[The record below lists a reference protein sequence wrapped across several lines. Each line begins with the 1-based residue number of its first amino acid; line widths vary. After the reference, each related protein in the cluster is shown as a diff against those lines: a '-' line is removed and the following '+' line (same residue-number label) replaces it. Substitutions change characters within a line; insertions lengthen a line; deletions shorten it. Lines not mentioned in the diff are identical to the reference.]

1 VRKIRGAGRQ
11 GGKREG
17 RTGAAPPARSPNPAP
32 AVVRAGTRAR
42 PLALALAGALLL
54 VAAAP
59 LSGATPGVT
68 PGVGKAVAAPH
79 APASMLP
86 GLSGQQPDTLVTRAD
101 SLRARILERVREQSR
116 PAETEPGEERTR
128 RPADMAPGQTRTG
141 APGQTGRVEGPGG
154 VAGGL
159 IGPAQAFGGG
169 AGAGRP
175 GTPPA
180 DAPLPS
186 GADSIMQRLAGLPG
200 FTPASFEGV
209 RAEYTSGEGRLLLL
223 GRPAPPPAEGDTA
236 ARPPTDPEQPLP
248 EAAQGRPAR
257 FFGQGVRVEA
267 DSSIT
272 FDDRTGRVRTQGST
286 LLTPERGDPVR
297 SRLLV
302 YDVNEARGSAM
313 GAETT
318 YAEGGGEW
326 IVRGDLTSVRDGE
339 IYGTRARFT
348 SDDRPEPNSY
358 FEASEIKVLANQIL
372 VARSV
377 RLHFSDVPVAWLPF
391 LAQPLQSGRQSGL
404 LTPRFSVN
412 DIVRTSGGYERRISN
427 VGIYWAMS
435 DFSDATLAGDWWSG
449 QYSALTGSLRFR
461 WAERF
466 LQGEISAR
474 RFWRETGARD
484 LALSTR
490 NNWEPTERTRVNV
503 AGNFVSNTNLVR
515 QNSLDP
521 RELTSS
527 INSTAGVQQRFG
539 WGSMS
544 VEARRQQ
551 YLTDDRLEMTL
562 PSATL
567 RLNSFTLLP
576 ETPTRA
582 RWFNNMTVNASSD
595 LRRDVREFP
604 LPTGTGAQAFQF
616 SRTDNIRT
624 RGGARASLGI
634 GNLSL
639 GLDGTYQENAF
650 SNVPDVL
657 GRPRDPFPILQPGD
671 ELLDG
676 ERPRVDFS
684 DALLQWSA
692 SVGYQQRL
700 IGTSTIT
707 PSLSLGGQMV
717 RVDSIAEARDF
728 VQGPTRVSFNLGLQ
742 TELYGFF
749 PGFAGFEAIRHKVT
763 PQFNYTYA
771 PAITP
776 TDLQRR
782 VFGAGEL
789 RVQNRFTLGFSQ
801 TFEARAPEVERSTPG
816 RPPGA
821 PPGAPAE
828 EREDPDAP
836 AADDPVDPV
845 EEAPLPQDG
854 IPPTEGG
861 LEDAAFGDALRPSAL
876 DDDGDLRR
884 PPPSRTITLLALN
897 TQALGYDLVQAD
909 STGQWLD
916 GFTTLSLRNTV
927 RSDFLRG
934 LDFSFTH
941 DLWQEP
947 DSLRDRRAFSP
958 HLRQLALGFSLDAN
972 TGILR
977 ALGRRVGLV
986 GDEPPGPA
994 TGARADLDDQG
1005 FDEPADGFDDNRVL
1019 PGLSGRGRRAG
1030 PSMMHQQGWKARLN
1044 YALQRPRSGVGVS
1057 QMLNANVSFRPTEL
1071 LSLNWT
1077 TAYDLEEQRFT
1088 DHMVTVMRDMYD
1100 WEATFGFRQAVNG
1113 NWTFRFE
1120 VSLKANRDLRFDHET
1135 RNVDGTA
1142 GFGGTGGL
1150 GGGLAF

>member
-1 VRKIRGAGRQ
+1 
-11 GGKREG
+11 
-17 RTGAAPPARSPNPAP
+17 
-32 AVVRAGTRAR
+32 
-42 PLALALAGALLL
+42 
-54 VAAAP
+54 
-59 LSGATPGVT
+59 
-68 PGVGKAVAAPH
+68 
-79 APASMLP
+79 M
-86 GLSGQQPDTLVTRAD
+86 TRAD
-101 SLRARILERVREQSR
+101 SLRARVLERVREQSR
-116 PAETEPGEERTR
+116 PAEVLPDTGRLR
-128 RPADMAPGQTRTG
+128 RPADAAPGQREGTTRT
-141 APGQTGRVEGPGG
+141 PTGVQEGPGAAVGG
-154 VAGGL
+154 V
-159 IGPAQAFGGG
+159 IGPAAAFGGG
-169 AGAGRP
+169 TPRSGAGA
-175 GTPPA
+175 PPA

-186 GADSIMQRLAGLPG
+186 GADSIMRRLAALPG

-209 RAEYTSGEGRLLLL
+209 RAEYTSAERRLLLL
-223 GRPAPPPAEGDTA
+223 GQPAPPPDPADTTA
-236 ARPPTDPEQPLP
+236 PPPGTGATPDPE
-248 EAAQGRPAR
+248 AGGRPAR

-267 DSSIT
+267 DSSIA
-272 FDDRTGRVRTQGST
+272 FDDRTGRVRTQGPT
-286 LLTPERGDPVR
+286 LLTPDRGDPVR

-302 YDVNEARGSAM
+302 YDVNEGRGSAM

-326 IVRGDLTSVRDGE
+326 IVRGDLNSVRDGE
-339 IYGTRARFT
+339 IYGARARFT

-358 FEASEIKVLANQIL
+358 FEASEIKVLSNRIL

-391 LAQPLQSGRQSGL
+391 LAQPLQSGRQSGI
-404 LTPRFSVN
+404 LTPRFALS

-427 VGIYWAMS
+427 LGFYWAMS
-435 DFSDATLAGDWWSG
+435 DFSDATVAGDWWSG
-449 QYSALTGSLRFR
+449 QYSALTGSLRYR

-466 LQGEISAR
+466 LQGEVTAR

-484 LALSTR
+484 LAFSTR
-490 NNWEPTERTRVNV
+490 NNWEPTERTRMNV
-503 AGNFVSNTNLVR
+503 SGNYVSSTSLVR

-527 INSTAGVQQRFG
+527 INSQAGVQQRFG

-551 YLTDDRLEMTL
+551 HLSDDRLEMTL

-582 RWFNNMTVNASSD
+582 RWYNNMTVNASSD
-595 LRRDVREFP
+595 LRRDVREYP
-604 LPTGTGAQAFQF
+604 VAAGATAFQF

-624 RGGARASLGI
+624 RGGGRASLGV

-639 GLDGTYQENAF
+639 GVDGTYQENAF

-671 ELLDG
+671 ELFDG
-676 ERPRVDFS
+676 DRPRVDFS
-684 DALLQWSA
+684 DASVQWSA
-692 SVGYQQRL
+692 SLGYQQRL

-707 PSLSLGGQMV
+707 PSLSLGGQMI
-717 RVDSIAEARDF
+717 RVDSIAEAQDF
-728 VQGPTRVSFNLGLQ
+728 VQGPTRVSFNLGVQ

-763 PQFNYTYA
+763 PQFSYSYA

-789 RVQNRFTLGFSQ
+789 RVQNRFTLGFNQ
-801 TFEARAPEVERSTPG
+801 TFEARMPEEERPAPRESGPRPAPG
-816 RPPGA
+816 GPEPPADVDDPAAADPGA
-821 PPGAPAE
+821 VPG
-828 EREDPDAP
+828 
-836 AADDPVDPV
+836 ADDPD
-845 EEAPLPQDG
+845 APLPQDG
-854 IPPTEGG
+854 IPPSGREEADDPFAPEGR
-861 LEDAAFGDALRPSAL
+861 ASAL
-876 DDDGDLRR
+876 DVDEGFRR
-884 PPPSRTITLLALN
+884 PPPSRTMTLLALN
-897 TQALGYDLVQAD
+897 TQALTYDLVRAD

-916 GFTTLSLRNTV
+916 GFTTLSVRNTV

-958 HLRQLALGFSLDAN
+958 HLRQLALGFSLDSN
-972 TGILR
+972 TGVLR
-977 ALGRRVGLV
+977 TLGRWVGLV
-986 GDEPPGPA
+986 EATEPGRGGPQ
-994 TGARADLDDQG
+994 RPEMDDDG
-1005 FDEPADGFDDNRVL
+1005 FDEPRDGFDDNRVL
-1019 PGLSGRGRRAG
+1019 PGFSGRGRGAG
-1030 PSMMHQQGWKARLN
+1030 VSMMRQEGWNARLN

-1057 QMLNANVSFRPTEL
+1057 QMLNANLSFRPTEL
-1071 LSLNWT
+1071 LALNWT

-1135 RNVDGTA
+1135 RNVDGA
-1142 GFGGTGGL
+1142 AGL
-1150 GGGLAF
+1150 GGGGAIGF